1 MAGTPIWLACKPA
14 NPNSLISTMQSFQT
28 LVISLKDSLV
38 RQQTVSRELA
48 KTKLQWKFLDAVD
61 GRKLDLSSVPYN
73 SNKVKRLLGFELMP
87 SEIGCYLSHMKAWQ
101 SCVDSQITTLIF
113 EDDFVVSE
121 NFDELLE
128 TMLLQALNWDIIRLQ
143 GLSECE
149 DVFLQKIGSYRLA
162 RNTSDPLGSTAYI
175 VRPTA
180 ARQLLL
186 HSLEIFEPVDHFLE
200 HVEKHGLIVTAMKP
214 YPVTVVDTTRE
225 TTTITDRPER
235 ESIRGVQKKIR
246 SIARAWDRISSN
258 NPYFP
263 K

>member
-1 MAGTPIWLACKPA
+1 MPSI
-14 NPNSLISTMQSFQT
+14 QT

-48 KTKLQWKFLDAVD
+48 KTRLHWKFLDAVD
-61 GRKLDLSSVPYN
+61 GRKLDLSTVPYN
-73 SNKVKRLLGFELMP
+73 SKKVKRLLGFELMP

-101 SCVDSQITTLIF
+101 SCVNTQTITLIF
-113 EDDFVVSE
+113 EDDFVI
-121 NFDELLE
+121 NDNLDELLE
-128 TMLLQALNWDIIRLQ
+128 TTFLEVPNWDIIRLQ
-143 GLSECE
+143 GLSEC
-149 DVFLQKIGSYRLA
+149 DDNLLQKIGSYRLA

-180 ARQLLL
+180 ALQLLL
-186 HSLEIFEPVDHFLE
+186 HSSEIFEPVDHFLE
-200 HVEKHGLIVTAMKP
+200 HVEKHGLIVSAIKP
-214 YPVTVVDTTRE
+214 YPITVVDMTRE

-235 ESIRGVQKKIR
+235 KSIRGIQKKIR